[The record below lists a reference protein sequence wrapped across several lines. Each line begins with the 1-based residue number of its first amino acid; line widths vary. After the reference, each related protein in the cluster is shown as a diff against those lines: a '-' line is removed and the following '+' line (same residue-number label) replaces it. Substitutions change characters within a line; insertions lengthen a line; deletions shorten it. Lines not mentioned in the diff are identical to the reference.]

1 MKFMRIWAVSAH
13 ALRFHGRA
21 AESGTWPILLC
32 RCIAKSPLWDGTPQR
47 TGGISRTH
55 MLIIADLPAD
65 RKGVAQYG

>member
-32 RCIAKSPLWDGTPQR
+32 RCIAKSPLRDGTPQR
-47 TGGISRTH
+47 TGGIRRTH
-55 MLIIADLPAD
+55 MLIIADSLLI
-65 RKGVAQYG
+65 RKGVKQYG